1 MSSPL
6 IRTPLTQGG
15 TFYAFTSAAKDLT
28 RTFNNDDLKF
38 EFSKFAL
45 LNIPDVDTPVHKE
58 NYIQFNTIDGAIFNE
73 LNADDNVNLAESLQ
87 NYALNFEELLLNE
100 DDYNPNL
107 RRTVAER
114 VFFKWLKEL
123 GAIRFKEAA
132 ATEKSPTVSTKR
144 FVEESTIDSG
154 LMRYQRVVEYLGNI
168 DVINN
173 VEKNGHTYTE
183 IYINVPTKVGSTP
196 VCLFEAISDDNYYE
210 TMALKGKDE
219 YIDGRTISTVH
230 PDGLSLNAFYDY
242 DRAVSYTDP
251 DANWMNAG
259 TGSTNS
265 YFTEPNSFEDTTNSE
280 IVKKWADYQAVDP
293 GVQPFTDITYLR
305 SHLDGISI
313 DYTPDD
319 YYDIAVDPKL
329 TNILEYNGS
338 IKAKDFQFNA
348 VLVYYDIYN
357 ASTPSDRVTNLY
369 GVIFL
374 DNMTPTTT
382 GSYIQRLRK
391 FKPNAITHL
400 NGNSYGLK
408 LNIKFD
414 TSIDNVGIET
424 IINDYSTFSMDLF
437 IDASTQLQEA
447 AKVLLETQSRFLDV
461 INRVTELENLVF
473 TNENVTELTA
483 RVNALEANLQ
493 NAQLALSDSTTLL
506 DLIANN
512 SDRINA
518 IVNGS
523 APLQLQ
529 YNTDVIKSGAG
540 VQVDK
545 STPNSIKIN
554 NTVQNYTLTQLYSD
568 SDFLTEVNS
577 LNPLDLN
584 QTVSVSSYAEL
595 KQFTNYIRFY
605 TQNTAL
611 SDVYLFIDDT
621 NIKFKDGQT
630 IRITWNTSFDIGSK
644 TFYIYTDK
652 QNRLGN
658 GVYGKLIG
666 VINGSEFLQ
675 IHQRPIIEIIC
686 VNDVTYEFDI
696 DVVR

>member
-15 TFYAFTSAAKDLT
+15 TFYCFTSAAKDLT
-28 RTFNNDDLKF
+28 KTFNNDDLKF

-45 LNIPDVDTPVHKE
+45 LNIPDVDTPVHNE
-58 NYIQFNTIDGAIFNE
+58 NCIQFNTIDGAIFNE
-73 LNADDNVNLAESLQ
+73 LNIDDNINLAESLQ
-87 NYALNFEELLLNE
+87 NYAMNFESLLLGE
-100 DDYNPNL
+100 DDYNPLL

-114 VFFKWLKEL
+114 VFFKWLKEM
-123 GAIRFKEAA
+123 GAIRFREAA
-132 ATEKSPTVSTKR
+132 QNEKSPTITTKR
-144 FVEESTIDSG
+144 FVEENTIVSG
-154 LMRYQRVVEYLGNI
+154 TRRYQRVVEYLGNI

-183 IYINVPTKVGSTP
+183 IYINVPTKVGNTP
-196 VCLFEAISDDNYYE
+196 VCLFQALSDDNYFPS
-210 TMALKGKDE
+210 MVLRGIDE
-219 YIDGRTISTVH
+219 FIDGRSISTVH
-230 PDGLSLNAFYDY
+230 PDGLSINAFYDY
-242 DRAVSYTDP
+242 DRAVVYTDP
-251 DANWMNAG
+251 DADWMDAG

-265 YFTEPNSFEDTTNSE
+265 YFTEPNTFEDPLSVE
-280 IVKKWADYQAVDP
+280 ITKTWADYQAVDP
-293 GVQPFTDITYLR
+293 GITPFTDITYLR
-305 SHLDGISI
+305 SRLDGITL
-313 DYTPDD
+313 DYNADS
-319 YYDIAVDPKL
+319 YYDIATDTKL

-348 VLVYYDIYN
+348 ILVYYDIYN
-357 ASTPSDRVTNLY
+357 ASTPSDRVSNLY
-369 GVIFL
+369 GVVFL

-391 FKPNAITHL
+391 FKPNEITKL

-447 AKVLLETQSRFLDV
+447 ATVLLETQSRFLDV
-461 INRVTELENLVF
+461 INRVTELESLVF
-473 TNENVTELTA
+473 TNENVSELTY
-483 RVNALEANLQ
+483 RVNTLESNLQ

-518 IVNGS
+518 IVNG
-523 APLQLQ
+523 AVPLQLQ
-529 YNTDVIKSGAG
+529 YNTDVVKSGAG

-554 NTVQNYTLTQLYSD
+554 NTVQQYQLAQLYSD
-568 SDFLTEVNS
+568 SALMTEVNA

-584 QTVSVSSYAEL
+584 QTVNVSSYTVL
-595 KQFTNYIRFY
+595 KQFTNYLRFY
-605 TQNTAL
+605 TENTAL
-611 SDVYLFIDDT
+611 SDVYLYINDEH
-621 NIKFKDGQT
+621 IKFKEGQVVH
-630 IRITWNTSFDIGSK
+630 ISWNTPFLIGVK
-644 TFYIYTDK
+644 TLYIYTDK

-658 GVYGKLIG
+658 GVYGTLIG
-666 VINGSEFLQ
+666 FINSTDFLQ
-675 IHQRPIIEIIC
+675 VHQKPIIDIIC
-686 VNDVTYEFDI
+686 IDEVNYNFDI

>member
-1 MSSPL
+1 MAAPL
-6 IRTPLTQGG
+6 IRTPLVQGG
-15 TFYAFTSAAKDLT
+15 TFYCFTSAAKDLT
-28 RTFNNDDLKF
+28 KTFNNDNLKF

-45 LNIPDVDTPVHKE
+45 LNVPDVDTPVHKE

-73 LNADDNVNLAESLQ
+73 LNADGNVNLAESLQ
-87 NYALNFEELLLNE
+87 NYTLNFETLLLKE
-100 DDYNPNL
+100 DDYNPLL

-114 VFFKWLKEL
+114 VFFKWLKEM
-123 GAIRFKEAA
+123 GAIRFREAS
-132 ATEKSPTVSTKR
+132 TNEKSPVLTTKR
-144 FVEESTIDSG
+144 FVEENSIDSG
-154 LMRYQRVVEYLGNI
+154 TRRYQRVVEYLGNI

-183 IYINVPTKVGSTP
+183 IYINVPTKVGNTP
-196 VCLFEAISDDNYYE
+196 VCLFQAISDDNYYP
-210 TMALKGKDE
+210 TMVLRGIDE
-219 YIDGRTISTVH
+219 FIDGRSAQTVQ

-242 DRAVSYTDP
+242 DRAVTYTDP
-251 DANWMNAG
+251 DANWMDAG

-265 YFTEPNSFEDTTNSE
+265 YFTEPTTFEDPTSVE
-280 IVKKWADYQAVDP
+280 ITKHWADYAAVDP
-293 GVQPFTDITYLR
+293 GIQQFTDITYLR
-305 SHLDGISI
+305 SRLDGISV
-313 DYTPDD
+313 DYNADS
-319 YYDIAVDPKL
+319 YYDIVTDPKL

-348 VLVYYDIYN
+348 VLIYYDIYN

-374 DNMTPTTT
+374 DNLTPTTT

-391 FKPNAITHL
+391 FKPNAITNL

-414 TSIDNVGIET
+414 TSIDNVGVET

-447 AKVLLETQSRFLDV
+447 AKVLLETQSRFLEIV
-461 INRVTELENLVF
+461 NRVNELESLVF

-483 RVNALEANLQ
+483 RVDALESNLQ
-493 NAQLALSDSTTLL
+493 NAQLALNDSTSLL

-518 IVNGS
+518 IVNGNV
-523 APLQLQ
+523 PLQLQ
-529 YNTDVIKSGAG
+529 YNTDVVKSGSG

-554 NTVQNYTLTQLYSD
+554 CTVQNYKLSQLYSD
-568 SDFLTEVNS
+568 SSFLTEVS
-577 LNPLDLN
+577 SSNPLDLN
-584 QTVSVSSYAEL
+584 QTVNISSYAEL
-595 KQFTNYIRFY
+595 KEFTNYIRFY
-605 TQNTAL
+605 TENTAL
-611 SDVYLFIDDT
+611 SDVYLYINDD

-630 IRITWNTSFDIGSK
+630 VRLVWNTIFNLGVKIL
-644 TFYIYTDK
+644 YIYTDK
-652 QNRLGN
+652 SNRLGN
-658 GVYGKLIG
+658 GVYGTLIG
-666 VINGSEFLQ
+666 VVNGSEFV
-675 IHQRPIIEIIC
+675 HERPIIEFVCI
-686 VNDVTYEFDI
+686 NDVTYEFDV